1 MAALAPDGG
10 STRFAAR
17 HGRRRRRRRGPFE
30 RAIGSSYA
38 LGSAVTTFDF
48 DFAVVGSGFGGSVS
62 ALRLAEKGYQVA
74 VFEMGKRWNK
84 EDFPETTWNVRKY
97 LWRPWLGMYGI
108 LQMTLVKDAFF
119 LHGAGVGGGSLVYA
133 NTLLVPPEEAF
144 RDPRWVGLD
153 WRAALA
159 PHYETAKRMLG
170 ATESVVVGETD
181 RILKEVAD
189 EMGRGHTWHR
199 ATVGVYFGE
208 PGKTVPDPFFGG
220 EGPERTGCTLCG
232 GCMVGCRVGAK
243 NTLDRNYL
251 YLAEKKGA
259 QIRPESRVMDVR
271 PLDGGGYELTVA
283 RSTGLRHPR
292 HTVRVRAVVLAAGS
306 YGTVDLLMRCRQ
318 RGSLPN
324 LSPRLGEYLRT
335 NSEALLGVRSR
346 KDVDYSRGIAITSG
360 VFVDDKTHIEVVRYP
375 AGSDALAPLAT
386 VLTGGGGRLPRWLRW
401 FGTILRHPLAFLRTI
416 VPFGWAKKT
425 AILLVMQP
433 VDNHLR
439 YRLRRRWYWPFSK
452 KLDSAPGSGE
462 PAPTYIPIA
471 NLVAKKMARKM
482 DGIPQSGLLEVLFD
496 KASTAHILGGCPI
509 GLSAEEGV
517 VDPMA
522 RVYGYDDL
530 FVVDGSIIPANLGV
544 NPSLTITAMA
554 EHAMTEIVPRDER
567 RDGVWA
573 T

>member
-1 MAALAPDGG
+1 MTD
-10 STRFAAR
+10 
-17 HGRRRRRRRGPFE
+17 
-30 RAIGSSYA
+30 
-38 LGSAVTTFDF
+38 FDF
-48 DFAVVGSGFGGSVS
+48 DFAIVGSGFGGSVS
-62 ALRLAEKGYQVA
+62 ALRLSEKGYSVA
-74 VFEMGKRWNK
+74 VLEMGRRWGK
-84 EDFPETTWNVRKY
+84 DDFPRTTWNVRKY

-133 NTLLVPPEEAF
+133 NTLLVPPDEAF

-153 WRAALA
+153 WKAALA
-159 PHYETAKRMLG
+159 PHYATAKRMLG
-170 ATESVVVGETD
+170 ATESAVVVETD
-181 RILKEVAD
+181 RMLKEVAE
-189 EMGRGHTWHR
+189 EMGRGHTWHK

-243 NTLDRNYL
+243 NTLDQNYL

-259 QIRPESRVMDVR
+259 VVQPESRVLDVR
-271 PLDGGGYELTVA
+271 PLEGGGYELTIE
-283 RSTGLRHPR
+283 RSTGLLHPR
-292 HTVRVRAVVLAAGS
+292 RKLRVRGVVVSAGS
-306 YGTVDLLMRCRQ
+306 YGTVDLLMRCKE
-318 RGSLPN
+318 RGSLPR
-324 LSPRLGEYLRT
+324 LSDQLGHYLRT

-346 KDVDYSRGIAITSG
+346 KPDVDYSRGIAITSG

-386 VLTGGGGRLPRWLRW
+386 VLTEGGGRMPRWLRW
-401 FGTILRHPLAFLRTI
+401 IGTALRHPLQFLRTV

-452 KLDSAPGSGE
+452 KLDSAPGAGE
-462 PAPTYIPIA
+462 PAPTYIPVA
-471 NLVAKKMARKM
+471 NLVAKKLAARM
-482 DGIPQSGLLEVLFD
+482 DGVPQSGLLEVLLD

-509 GLSAEEGV
+509 GLAPEDGV
-517 VDPMA
+517 VDPQSRA
-522 RVYGYDDL
+522 FGYEDL
-530 FVVDGSIIPANLGV
+530 YVIDGSVIPANLGV

-554 EHAMTEIVPRDER
+554 EHAMTHVPARGER
-567 RDGVWA
+567 TGGAWRA
-573 T
+573 